1 MSTRSFR
8 SVFMVASCAGAALG
22 CYLVSLRVA
31 SERAAL
37 EDVETKIVL
46 AQRDMRMLQTE
57 IGTRGRL
64 SQLERWNAGAFAL
77 SAPSADQFLK
87 GSFELAKLEQP
98 QQKVDFHAPVVLA
111 AAPAPAKQP
120 SVGQLETDDSGA
132 PAAVPTGMAARSL
145 LHEASLK
152 TETREVPAR
161 TVVELP
167 RATANS
173 TGKPATAAKPASSKS
188 VKKLDLAAAHPHKK
202 PDLAAVQPPKKPGVA
217 AKTLRLVEAEPHKV
231 EGKSAVRHEAT
242 RRLASNK
249 SVDKPK
255 VVTAKAMTK
264 AIRLAKAD
272 PLAPLPAKHSGHSK
286 ELAAER

>member
-31 SERAAL
+31 SERASL

-46 AQRDMRMLQTE
+46 AQRDMRLLQTE

-87 GSFELAKLEQP
+87 GSFELARLEQP

-111 AAPAPAKQP
+111 SAPAPAKQP
-120 SVGQLETDDSGA
+120 SVGQAETDDSGA
-132 PAAVPTGMAARSL
+132 PAPATAPAPTGMAARSL
-145 LHEASLK
+145 LREASLS

-161 TVVELP
+161 RVVALP
-167 RATANS
+167 QAAA
-173 TGKPATAAKPASSKS
+173 KPMGTLATAAKPVPSR
-188 VKKLDLAAAHPHKK
+188 PMKK
-202 PDLAAVQPPKKPGVA
+202 PDLAAAQHLQKVAEKPLLTTSTTRSKA
-217 AKTLRLVEAEPHKV
+217 SAK
-231 EGKSAVRHEAT
+231 
-242 RRLASNK
+242 K
-249 SVDKPK
+249 SVDKLAL
-255 VVTAKAMTK
+255 VTARTMTK
-264 AIRLAKAD
+264 PVRLAKVD

-286 ELAAER
+286 DIAAER